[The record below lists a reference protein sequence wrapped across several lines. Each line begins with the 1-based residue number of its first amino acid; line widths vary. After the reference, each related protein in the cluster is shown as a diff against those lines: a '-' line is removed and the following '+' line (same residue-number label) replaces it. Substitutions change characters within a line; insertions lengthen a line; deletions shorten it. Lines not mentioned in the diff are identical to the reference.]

1 MIRKTALLITGTIAG
16 VVGVVSYNP
25 PQLIASIDPAGTT
38 PAPQES
44 TQTSMQSPAQP
55 APTAS
60 TTKKASTKNSSAT
73 SQSQNKNSTP
83 QEATTSPAPT
93 ASTTKK
99 ASTKNSSATS
109 QSQNQNSTTQEAT
122 TSPAPVATT
131 KQSSG
136 ITGNF
141 KGDTSQT
148 RWGPVQVEIV
158 VTNGKI
164 TDVKTLQY
172 PNGDR
177 RSLSISSKIIP
188 WLQEETLQIQSAN
201 ISGISGATYTS
212 MGFKDSLAS
221 ALQKAGL

>member
-1 MIRKTALLITGTIAG
+1 MIRKTALLVTGTIAG

-25 PQLIASIDPAGTT
+25 PQLNASIASAGGTT
-38 PAPQES
+38 QPQTTPSADSGTKS
-44 TQTSMQSPAQP
+44 TTSPAQP
-55 APTAS
+55 APTTTS
-60 TTKKASTKNSSAT
+60 TKKSSTKSNTSST
-73 SQSQNKNSTP
+73 QSTNQSD
-83 QEATTSPAPT
+83 TTSNTPT
-93 ASTTKK
+93 TT
-99 ASTKNSSATS
+99 AT
-109 QSQNQNSTTQEAT
+109 
-122 TSPAPVATT
+122 
-131 KQSSG
+131 QSSG
-136 ITGNF
+136 VSGTF

-172 PNGDR
+172 PDGDR
-177 RSLSISSKIIP
+177 KSLNISNRVIP

-212 MGFKDSLAS
+212 GGFQASLAS